1 MKRVILLFL
10 IVVTIAYALTSSKAK
25 KRKLKLATL
34 KKSLAPR
41 KSIQQIPVF
50 GNEIRDEIRD
60 EPPNENPWSEQFGSG
75 DGGYEQ
81 GDYEPS
87 PWNVQMTNDEG
98 YSDEETPLRLPIIS
112 SETFRRDMNTIA
124 KMRV

>member
-1 MKRVILLFL
+1 
-10 IVVTIAYALTSSKAK
+10 VTIAYALTSSKAK

-34 KKSLAPR
+34 KKSLASR
-41 KSIQQIPVF
+41 KTIKQIPVF
-50 GNEIRDEIRD
+50 RDEIKDEIRD

-75 DGGYEQ
+75 DGRDYEL

-98 YSDEETPLRLPIIS
+98 YSDEETPLRLPIVS